1 MGVVADSWFGSVK
14 SAVELQK
21 RGLFSI
27 MLVKTAHKNF
37 PQTLLGEACLQR
49 GEWQSCTTE
58 MTDGIY

>member
-27 MLVKTAHKNF
+27 MLVKMAHKNF